1 MLMKSSA
8 ATEKARNFTRLVI
21 GPWGHG
27 GLLNPEV
34 FGKDCDYRH
43 LTKWR
48 HTYLFGLLKNPEKDP
63 LSGEP
68 AVRYYMLCENKW
80 YESETW
86 PPAGTKERTFYLHS
100 SGSANTLKGDGTLS
114 EIPPQ
119 QENPD
124 VYLSNPEEPVLSN
137 AGKHASLGCYD
148 RSDVEKRSDVLVY
161 TSPVLTEPVAV
172 SGEVKLR
179 FTAKVT
185 TPDTDFAATLT
196 YVTPEGKSML
206 VTTGILRARFR
217 DINKEE
223 LLTPGE
229 LYDFEISL
237 GHTAVKFMP
246 GCAIRL
252 AICGQHFP
260 MYDRN
265 ANSGKT
271 ILEDTQLFISRH
283 TIFHDA
289 RHPAQLIL
297 PCF

>member
-1 MLMKSSA
+1 
-8 ATEKARNFTRLVI
+8 
-21 GPWGHG
+21 
-27 GLLNPEV
+27 
-34 FGKDCDYRH
+34 
-43 LTKWR
+43 
-48 HTYLFGLLKNPEKDP
+48 
-63 LSGEP
+63 
-68 AVRYYMLCENKW
+68 MLCENKW